1 MVKIGKIKK
10 NIVITGC
17 SSGIGRDA
25 AISLASKGWRVL
37 ATCRSASDCKYF
49 EKIGIES
56 FPLDL
61 SDENSISSAVEIIA
75 EKTSG
80 MLDAIFNNGAFAIP
94 GAIED
99 LPRSA
104 MREIF
109 EVNVFG
115 QFDLINRCL
124 PLMLNTKDPRIIN
137 CSSVLGF
144 ISLPYRGVYSATKF
158 ALEALTDAM
167 RRENYNVPIKIILLQ
182 PGPINTQ
189 IRKNSIPHFK
199 KWVRWNE
206 SNHKEVYRDIVIKR
220 LHGNTSDDLL
230 NKFELQ
236 PNSVTAVLEKA
247 LLSKNPKS
255 RYLITRPTLAAKIMV
270 TIFPTRV
277 LDWMFK
283 I

>member
-25 AISLASKGWRVL
+25 AITLASKGWRVL
-37 ATCRSASDCKYF
+37 ATCRSESDCKYF

-144 ISLPYRGVYSATKF
+144 IALPYRGVYSATKF

-220 LHGNTSDDLL
+220 LYGNTSDDLL
-230 NKFELQ
+230 NKFELK

-255 RYLITRPTLAAKIMV
+255 RYLITRPTLAAKILV

>member
-1 MVKIGKIKK
+1 MGKIKK
-10 NIVITGC
+10 NILITGS
-17 SSGIGRDA
+17 SSGIGREA
-25 AISLASKGWRVL
+25 AISLHSKGWRVL
-37 ATCRSASDCKYF
+37 ATCRSKSDCKYF
-49 EKIGIES
+49 EKFGIES

-61 SDENSISSAVEIIA
+61 SDEESISSAIEIITQ
-75 EKTSG
+75 KTSG
-80 MLDAIFNNGAFAIP
+80 KLDAMFNNGAFATP
-94 GAIED
+94 GAVQD

-104 MREIF
+104 LREIF

-115 QFDLINRCL
+115 QFDLINRCF
-124 PLMLNTKDPRIIN
+124 PLLLNTKDPRIIN

-144 ISLPYRGVYSATKF
+144 ISLPYRGVYSGTKF

-167 RRENYNVPIKIILLQ
+167 RRENYNAPIKIILLQ

-189 IRKNSIPHFK
+189 IRKNSLIHFK
-199 KWVRWNE
+199 KWVKWDK
-206 SNHKEVYRDIVIKR
+206 SYHKEIYKEIVIKR
-220 LHGNTSDDLL
+220 LNGETKKNLL

-236 PNSVTAVLEKA
+236 PDSVTNVLEKA

-255 RYLITRPTLAAKIMV
+255 RYLITTPTFAARFLVSIL
-270 TIFPTRV
+270 PTRV

>member
-1 MVKIGKIKK
+1 MEKIKK
-10 NIVITGC
+10 NILITGC

-25 AISLASKGWRVL
+25 AISLHSRGWRVL
-37 ATCRSASDCKYF
+37 ATCRSKSDCKNF
-49 EKIGIES
+49 EKFGIES

-61 SDENSISSAVEIIA
+61 SDEESISSAVEIIT

-80 MLDAIFNNGAFAIP
+80 KLDAMFNNGAFATP
-94 GAIED
+94 GAIQD

-104 MREIF
+104 IREIF

-115 QFDLINRCL
+115 QFDLINRCF
-124 PLMLNTKDPRIIN
+124 PLLLNTKDPRIIN

-144 ISLPYRGVYSATKF
+144 ISLPYRGVYSGTKF

-167 RRENYNVPIKIILLQ
+167 RRENYKTPIKIILLQ
-182 PGPINTQ
+182 PGPINTL
-189 IRKNSIPHFK
+189 IRKNSIKHFK
-199 KWVRWNE
+199 KWVKWDK
-206 SNHKEVYRDIVIKR
+206 SYHKETYKEIVIKR
-220 LHGNTSDDLL
+220 LNGEFEKNLL
-230 NKFELQ
+230 NKFELKTD
-236 PNSVTAVLEKA
+236 SVTDILEKA

-255 RYLITRPTLAAKIMV
+255 RYLITTPTFVARFLVSIL
-270 TIFPTRV
+270 PTRV

>member
-1 MVKIGKIKK
+1 MKK

-25 AISLASKGWRVL
+25 AITLASKGWRVL

-61 SDENSISSAVEIIA
+61 SDEHSISSAVEIIA

-220 LHGNTSDDLL
+220 LNGNTSYDLL

>member
-25 AISLASKGWRVL
+25 AITLASKGWRVL
-37 ATCRSASDCKYF
+37 ATCRSESDCKYF

-61 SDENSISSAVEIIA
+61 SNENSISSAVEIIA

-220 LHGNTSDDLL
+220 LNGNTSYDLL

>member
-1 MVKIGKIKK
+1 
-10 NIVITGC
+10 
-17 SSGIGRDA
+17 
-25 AISLASKGWRVL
+25 
-37 ATCRSASDCKYF
+37 
-49 EKIGIES
+49 
-56 FPLDL
+56 
-61 SDENSISSAVEIIA
+61 
-75 EKTSG
+75 

-220 LHGNTSDDLL
+220 LNGNTSYDLL

>member
-220 LHGNTSDDLL
+220 LNGNTSDDLL